1 MKEVDADLSTCA
13 REGVEGVEVDV
24 GSYGGD
30 DTKYSSR
37 LDYPLDARHLAAT
50 NQ

>member
-13 REGVEGVEVDV
+13 REGVGGVEVDM

-37 LDYPLDARHLAAT
+37 LDYPLQVLHLSAT
-50 NQ
+50 